1 MEFFLDTA
9 DVDEIREI
17 ASWGILDGVTTNPS
31 LIKKSGRDFKQ
42 VVAEIASICD
52 GPISAEVTA
61 MDTDGMVAQALE
73 LKGELPDNVI
83 IKIPCVP
90 EGLAATRILTDK
102 GIKTNVTLIFSAAQA
117 LMAAKAGATYVSPFI
132 GRIDDTGH
140 DGMTLIAEIM
150 DTWSNYDISTK
161 VLAASIRHPTHVLQ
175 CIQLGAHTATM
186 PTALRAPIPFVSS
199 QPRRGT
205 CRAGV
210 NTCWPITKTTAR
222 FTSGSSIL
230 ALLPRKLPTRQLTT
244 ET

>member
-17 ASWGILDGVTTNPS
+17 AAWGILDGVTTNPS

-42 VVAEIASICD
+42 VVGEIASICD

-61 MDTDGMVAQALE
+61 LDTDGMIEQALA
-73 LKGELPDNVI
+73 LKAELPENVI
-83 IKIPCVP
+83 IKIPCTP
-90 EGLAATRILTDK
+90 EGLAATKALTDK
-102 GIKTNVTLIFSAAQA
+102 GIKTNVTLIFSSSQA

-140 DGMTLIAEIM
+140 EGMNLIAEIM
-150 DTWSNYDISTK
+150 ATWDNYPEITTK

-186 PTALRAPIPFVSS
+186 PAKIF
-199 QPRRGT
+199 
-205 CRAGV
+205 
-210 NTCWPITKTTAR
+210 
-222 FTSGSSIL
+222 
-230 ALLPRKLPTRQLTT
+230 RQLMKHPLTDKGIDGFMKDWADV
-244 ET
+244 EAAGNA

>member
-61 MDTDGMVAQALE
+61 MDTEGMVKQALE
-73 LKGELPDNVI
+73 LKDELPENVI

-90 EGLAATRILTDK
+90 EGLAATKILTEK
-102 GIKTNVTLIFSAAQA
+102 GIRTNVTLIFSAAQA

-150 DTWSNYDISTK
+150 ETWNNYPEISTK

-186 PTALRAPIPFVSS
+186 PTKIF
-199 QPRRGT
+199 
-205 CRAGV
+205 
-210 NTCWPITKTTAR
+210 
-222 FTSGSSIL
+222 
-230 ALLPRKLPTRQLTT
+230 RQLVKHPLTDKGIDGFMKDWA
-244 ET
+244 EVEAAGKA

>member
-31 LIKKSGRDFKQ
+31 LIRKSGRDFKQ

-61 MDTDGMVAQALE
+61 MDTEGMVQQALE
-73 LKGELPDNVI
+73 LKNELPENVI
-83 IKIPCVP
+83 IKIPCIP
-90 EGLAATRILTDK
+90 EGLAATKILTEK

-150 DTWSNYDISTK
+150 DTWNNYREISTK

-186 PTALRAPIPFVSS
+186 PTKIF
-199 QPRRGT
+199 
-205 CRAGV
+205 
-210 NTCWPITKTTAR
+210 
-222 FTSGSSIL
+222 
-230 ALLPRKLPTRQLTT
+230 RQLIKHPLTDKGIDGFMKDWA
-244 ET
+244 EVEAAGKA

>member
-31 LIKKSGRDFKQ
+31 LIKKSGRDFRE

-61 MDTDGMVAQALE
+61 MDTAGMLEQAHA
-73 LKGELPDNVI
+73 LKQELPENVI
-83 IKIPCVP
+83 IKIPCTP
-90 EGLAATRILTDK
+90 EGLAATKALTYE
-102 GIKTNVTLIFSAAQA
+102 GIMTNVTLVFSAAQA

-140 DGMTLIAEIM
+140 DGMELIADIM
-150 DTWSNYDISTK
+150 TTWAQYPWIETK

-175 CIQLGAHTATM
+175 CMQLGAHTAT
-186 PTALRAPIPFVSS
+186 
-199 QPRRGT
+199 
-205 CRAGV
+205 
-210 NTCWPITKTTAR
+210 
-222 FTSGSSIL
+222 
-230 ALLPRKLPTRQLTT
+230 LPAKVFRQLMAHPLTDRGL
-244 ET
+244 EGFMRDWAEVEAQGKA

>member
-9 DVDEIREI
+9 DVEEIREI

-31 LIKKSGRDFKQ
+31 LIKKSGRDFKE
-42 VVAEIASICD
+42 VVREIATICD

-61 MDTDGMVAQALE
+61 LDTAGMVEQAHE
-73 LKGELPDNVI
+73 LKSQLPENVI
-83 IKIPCVP
+83 IKIPCTP
-90 EGLAATRILTDK
+90 EGLAATKILTNE
-102 GIKTNVTLIFSAAQA
+102 GIKTNVTLIFSASQA

-150 DTWSNYDISTK
+150 ETWSNYPTIKTK

-186 PTALRAPIPFVSS
+186 PTKIF
-199 QPRRGT
+199 
-205 CRAGV
+205 
-210 NTCWPITKTTAR
+210 
-222 FTSGSSIL
+222 
-230 ALLPRKLPTRQLTT
+230 RQLMKHPLTDKGIDGFMKDWA
-244 ET
+244 EVEAAGKAQRQENS

>member
-1 MEFFLDTA
+1 MKCLLHRACMEFFLDTA

-42 VVAEIASICD
+42 VVAEIASICE

-61 MDTDGMVAQALE
+61 MDTDGMVQQALE
-73 LKGELPDNVI
+73 LKNELPENVI
-83 IKIPCVP
+83 IKIPCIP
-90 EGLAATRILTDK
+90 EGLAATKILTEK

-150 DTWSNYDISTK
+150 ETWNNYPDITTR

-186 PTALRAPIPFVSS
+186 PTKIF
-199 QPRRGT
+199 
-205 CRAGV
+205 
-210 NTCWPITKTTAR
+210 
-222 FTSGSSIL
+222 
-230 ALLPRKLPTRQLTT
+230 RQLIKHPLTDKGIDGFMKDWA
-244 ET
+244 EVEAAGKA

>member
-17 ASWGILDGVTTNPS
+17 AAWGILDGVTTNPS

-61 MDTDGMVAQALE
+61 LDTAGMIEQALV
-73 LKGELPDNVI
+73 LKDELPENVI
-83 IKIPCVP
+83 IKIPCTP
-90 EGLAATRILTDK
+90 EGLAATKALTDR
-102 GIKTNVTLIFSAAQA
+102 GIKTNVTLIFSSSQA

-140 DGMTLIAEIM
+140 EGMNLIAEIM
-150 DTWSNYDISTK
+150 TTWDNYPEITTK

-175 CIQLGAHTATM
+175 CLQLGAHTATM
-186 PTALRAPIPFVSS
+186 PAKIF
-199 QPRRGT
+199 
-205 CRAGV
+205 
-210 NTCWPITKTTAR
+210 
-222 FTSGSSIL
+222 
-230 ALLPRKLPTRQLTT
+230 RQLMKHPLTDKGIDGFMKDWAVV
-244 ET
+244 EAAGNA